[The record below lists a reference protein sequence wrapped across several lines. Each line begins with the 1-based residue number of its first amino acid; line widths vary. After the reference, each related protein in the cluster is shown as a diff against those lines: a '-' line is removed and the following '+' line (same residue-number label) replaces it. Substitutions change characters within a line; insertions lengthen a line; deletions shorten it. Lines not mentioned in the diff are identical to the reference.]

1 MAKAQALDGADLVS
15 VRPQTVGTPQR
26 GAQRS
31 VPSDNLV
38 PLQFKMS
45 AEFVREFKIE
55 AAKRGLKLN
64 ELLKECFAA
73 LMKA

>member
-1 MAKAQALDGADLVS
+1 
-15 VRPQTVGTPQR
+15 
-26 GAQRS
+26 
-31 VPSDNLV
+31 
-38 PLQFKMS
+38 MS

-64 ELLKECFAA
+64 ELLKECFNA

>member
-1 MAKAQALDGADLVS
+1 
-15 VRPQTVGTPQR
+15 
-26 GAQRS
+26 
-31 VPSDNLV
+31 
-38 PLQFKMS
+38 MS